1 MRPPTASIIM
11 TNYNHARFL
20 PVALQAILSQN
31 WRPLEV
37 LVIDDGSTDNS
48 LEVIQQF
55 AEQDSIIRLIRNDR
69 NRGIAYSCN
78 RGVAL
83 ASGEYLLFTAADDYI
98 MPSFLERSL
107 SLLGQ
112 YPEAGLSCCDS
123 AALDGNSGATREY
136 KADITDKPKYFSPA
150 EVVEVG
156 KKKRFTVGGQANTV
170 LLKRAALTELD
181 EEGKYFLADLKSGCD
196 FFPLNVIAF
205 RHGIC
210 YVPETLAVFRITPG
224 SYSSSNKK
232 FGREICTRM
241 LELIYSDKYRDVRSM
256 FSDSEILYRFE
267 HNLILAVLANLRFR
281 SMLTLGVIGKALS
294 LSIKRTVWEA
304 LPHSLRDI
312 CLSLRG
318 RNRIDLKPRGIA

>member
-1 MRPPTASIIM
+1 MRRPTVSIIM
-11 TNYNHARFL
+11 PNYNHARFL
-20 PVALQAILSQN
+20 PVALQAILSQT

-37 LVIDDGSTDNS
+37 LVLDDGSTDNS
-48 LEVIQQF
+48 VEVIEQF
-55 AEQDSIIRLIRNDR
+55 AKQDSIIRLIRNNG
-69 NRGIAYSCN
+69 NRGVAYSLD

-83 ASGEYLLFTAADDYI
+83 ASGEYLLFSAADDYL
-98 MPSFLERSL
+98 MPHFLERSL

-123 AALDGNSGATREY
+123 ALLDENSGAMREF
-136 KADITDKPKYFSPA
+136 KAEITGKPRYFSPR
-150 EVVEVG
+150 EVVDLG
-156 KKKRFTVGGQANTV
+156 KLKRFTVGNQGNAV
-170 LLKRAALTELD
+170 LVKRSALDRLG
-181 EEGKYFLADLKSGCD
+181 EEGLYFLPELRSGCD
-196 FFPLNVIAF
+196 FFVENVIAF

-210 YVPETLAVFRITPG
+210 YVPETLAVYRMTPG

-232 FGREICTRM
+232 FGQEICKRM

-256 FSDSEILYRFE
+256 FRDSEILYRFE
-267 HNLILAVLANLRFR
+267 HNLILVVLANVRFR
-281 SMLTLGVIGKALS
+281 SILTLGVIGKAFS

-318 RNRIDLKPRGIA
+318 RNRVDLKPKGIA